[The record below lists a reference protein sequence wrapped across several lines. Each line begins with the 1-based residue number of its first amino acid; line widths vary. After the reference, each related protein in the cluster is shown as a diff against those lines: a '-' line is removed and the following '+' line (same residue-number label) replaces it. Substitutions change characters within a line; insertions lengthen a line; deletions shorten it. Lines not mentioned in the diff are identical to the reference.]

1 MTREHDFRCTLPS
14 GLHARPA
21 SLLSEVAEC
30 FASDVELLN
39 RRTGAKANAKSVLE
53 TVAIAVKSGD
63 ACTLRCSGADAESAH
78 EALRE
83 FVENVLPGCDEPA
96 PVAGETE
103 AVALPR
109 ALRDPSVRWLAG
121 TIVCAG
127 IGDGIAVH
135 LGRRAPIAESA
146 PAPDRAGS
154 SASERD
160 RARRA
165 IAAVRAAM
173 QTKLDAH
180 PGDVEAGILRAH
192 VAIAGDVG
200 LRDKIDELVAQGRS
214 AARAVV
220 EAAEVF
226 AQRMRAADSDYVR
239 ERAVDVI
246 DIGRQLFEEITGTRT
261 AAAPIALDEPSVVVS
276 ETLTP
281 RELLSLDRTLVRA
294 LVLEHVGTTSHASI
308 LARSFDIPTLTGIA
322 GVRSKLGAG
331 DEALVDAGRGIV
343 YPRIP
348 PIVRRYYERERKTI
362 ERAQARVAR
371 HAGGLAETRDGQKL
385 EIAANVSSAD
395 EVAPAFARGAD
406 GIGLY
411 RTEMAFL
418 DREAPPSEDDQ
429 LAAYAQAARAAKGRP
444 VILRTFDV
452 GGDKPVPYLHLRKES
467 NPFLGVRGV
476 RVYPEH
482 RDVFRTQLRAIL
494 RASAFGKLQVMLPMV
509 STVDEVRWAKAE
521 LASVASELES
531 DRVDFDRKLPLGVMV
546 EVPSAALC
554 IEELAG
560 EVDFFSIGTND
571 LAQYVLA
578 VDRESSAA
586 SHLYSELHPAFL
598 RLLAKIATDARRA
611 GKWVGMCGE
620 MARFARNLPLLV
632 ALGLDEISSSA
643 PSIAA
648 TKAALAELDSGE
660 CRALLERALACTSAE
675 EVGELLA
682 SYSTCSA
689 ARALVEPD
697 LVVFGSD
704 SASKAEA
711 IHDLVGVLHAA
722 GRAGSPHEL
731 EEAVWA
737 REEQYST
744 GLGHGFAIPHCK
756 SDAIAV
762 SSIAVARLA
771 QSVDWGSLDGEPVH
785 CVILLAMRASA
796 EGDLHMKVFAQLA
809 RKLMH
814 EDFRSRI
821 LAAADRE
828 GLLGCLTEELD
839 LAPC

>member
-1 MTREHDFRCTLPS
+1 MAREHDFRCTLPS

-21 SLLSEVAEC
+21 SLLSELADC
-30 FASDVELLN
+30 FASEVELTN
-39 RRTGAKANAKSVLE
+39 QRTGATANAKSVLE
-53 TVAIAVKSGD
+53 TVAIAVKAGD
-63 ACTLRCSGADAESAH
+63 ACRLRCSGADAESAH
-78 EALRE
+78 AALRE
-83 FVENVLPGCDEPA
+83 FVENVLPGCDEPPPA
-96 PVAGETE
+96 TRASGEIE
-103 AVALPR
+103 LPR
-109 ALRDPSVRWLAG
+109 ALRDASVRWLAG

-135 LGRRAPIAESA
+135 MGGRVPIDEVAETH
-146 PAPDRAGS
+146 DRAGS
-154 SASERD
+154 SSSERE

-165 IAAVRAAM
+165 ISAVRAGM
-173 QTKLDAH
+173 QTRLDAH

-192 VAIAGDVG
+192 LSIAGDVG
-200 LRDKIDELVAQGRS
+200 LRDKIDELVAAGRS
-214 AARAVV
+214 AARAVI
-220 EAAEVF
+220 EAADAF
-226 AQRMRAADSDYVR
+226 AERMRAADSDYVR
-239 ERAVDVI
+239 ERAVDVV

-261 AAAPIALDEPSVVVS
+261 ETAPLALAEPSVVVS

-308 LARSFDIPTLTGIA
+308 LARSFDIPTLTGVA
-322 GVRSKLGAG
+322 AVRAKLGAG
-331 DEALVDAGRGIV
+331 EEALVDGGRGIV
-343 YPRIP
+343 FPRITEP
-348 PIVRRYYERERKTI
+348 VRRYYQREQRTLERR
-362 ERAQARVAR
+362 RARIAR
-371 HAGGLAETRDGQKL
+371 HASGPATTRDGHAL

-418 DREAPPSEDDQ
+418 DRDAPPTEEEQ
-429 LAAYAQAARAAKGRP
+429 LSAYAHAARSARGRP

-452 GGDKPVPYLHLRKES
+452 GGDKPVPYMHLRKEA
-467 NPFLGVRGV
+467 NPFLGARGV

-482 RDVFRTQLRAIL
+482 RDVFRTQLSAIL
-494 RASAFGKLQVMLPMV
+494 RASAFGRLKVMLPMV
-509 STVDEVRWAKAE
+509 STLDEVRWAKAE
-521 LASVASELES
+521 LAAVASALEKA
-531 DRVDFDRKLPLGVMV
+531 RIEFDRKLPLGIMV

-554 IEELAG
+554 IEELAS

-586 SHLYSELHPAFL
+586 SGVYSELHPAFL
-598 RLLAKIATDARRA
+598 RLLAKIAADAHRA
-611 GKWVGMCGE
+611 GRWVGLCGE
-620 MARFARNLPLLV
+620 MGRSTKNLPLFV
-632 ALGLDEISSSA
+632 GMGLDEISAAA
-643 PSIAA
+643 PGIAA
-648 TKAALAELDSGE
+648 SKAALAELDAGE
-660 CRALLERALACTSAE
+660 CRALLERALACTSAS
-675 EVGELLA
+675 EVDALLA
-682 SYSTCSA
+682 SFSTCSA

-697 LVVFGSD
+697 LVVVGTD

-711 IHDLVGVLHAA
+711 IHDLVGLLHAA
-722 GRAGSPHEL
+722 GRTADPNAL

-756 SDAIAV
+756 SDAVAV

-771 QSVDWGSLDGEPVH
+771 QPVEWGSLDGEPVH
-785 CVILLAMRASA
+785 CAILLAMRASA

-814 EDFRSRI
+814 EDFRSRMR
-821 LAAADRE
+821 AAADRE
-828 GLLGCLTEELD
+828 GVLACLTEELD